1 MDKYIN
7 KYNDIQPIKF
17 STDSNNKN
25 TVQNRLK
32 SKVVWMSITTSIL
45 LIMANLGLYK
55 KIGITEDATKA
66 IINSM
71 LELLTVI
78 GILNNP
84 TISQDF

>member
-1 MDKYIN
+1 MNKYIN

-17 STDSNNKN
+17 STDNNNKSK
-25 TVQNRLK
+25 VQNRLK

-45 LIMANLGLYK
+45 LIIGNLGLYK

-66 IINSM
+66 IVNSI
-71 LELLTVI
+71 LEMLTVV

-84 TISQDF
+84 KDVEKF